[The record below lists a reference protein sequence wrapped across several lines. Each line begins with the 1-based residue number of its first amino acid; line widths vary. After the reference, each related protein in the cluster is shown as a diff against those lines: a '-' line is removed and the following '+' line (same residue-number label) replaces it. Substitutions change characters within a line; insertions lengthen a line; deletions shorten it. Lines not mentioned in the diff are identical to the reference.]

1 MTMKDLEA
9 LDVESDAI
17 APMINNTKTSR
28 KKKKTVAAAAKKEA
42 TAAKKDAQKKI
53 LLPNFNKKAK
63 AKAKAKAQMGGL
75 VKNKNG
81 GLAEAKTEVGGA
93 ASEVAEIQ
101 AVVTPAKVVKDKD
114 DIASAVKEK
123 VLKNKRNSVYS
134 NAYRKAKNKAKA
146 AGQQGEECVEI
157 AKVAGRAAIAAWHLE
172 LVESASD

>member
-1 MTMKDLEA
+1 MTLKDLEA
-9 LDVESDAI
+9 FDVESDAI

-28 KKKKTVAAAAKKEA
+28 KNKTKVAAAAKKEA
-42 TAAKKDAQKKI
+42 TAAKKL
-53 LLPNFNKKAK
+53 LLPKLNKKAK

-75 VKNKNG
+75 AKNQLG
-81 GLAEAKTEVGGA
+81 GLAEA
-93 ASEVAEIQ
+93 VADSQ
-101 AVVTPAKVVKDKD
+101 AEVTPSKVVEEKV
-114 DIASAVKEK
+114 DIASAVKSVKEKVVIASAEK

-157 AKVAGRAAIAAWHLE
+157 AKVAGRAAIAAWQLE